1 MQVADCFIQLAQKIL
16 SFVSDE
22 KALKSFVESSR
33 VCLLLKAYMAAR
45 DALSHNE
52 DGALVML
59 RIMHLCEQCATSSD
73 SASNVLG
80 TVFVTEFID
89 D

>member
-1 MQVADCFIQLAQKIL
+1 M
-16 SFVSDE
+16 S
-22 KALKSFVESSR
+22 
-33 VCLLLKAYMAAR
+33 AYKAAR

-52 DGALVML
+52 DGAEDGALVMF

-80 TVFVTEFID
+80 TAFLTEFID